1 MALKVEV
8 VSREH
13 KVWTGEASYV
23 RARSLSGDIG
33 IMPGH
38 IPTMALLADDG
49 ELLIKPLE
57 GEDIVTRLQEG
68 FLTVS
73 NDRVTIAAKHA
84 RVD

>member
-8 VSREH
+8 VSREK
-13 KVWTGEASYV
+13 KVWEGEAKYI
-23 RARSLSGDIG
+23 RARTRSGDLG

-49 ELLIKPLE
+49 ELVIEPTS
-57 GEDIVTRLQEG
+57 GEKIVTRLSEG

-73 NDRVTIAAKHA
+73 NNRVVIAAKHA
-84 RVD
+84 KV